1 MKSKRFMSTNQMVL
15 GAVMTALVIVFQA
28 IANIPTISA
37 FASALALIPITIG
50 ACLCGPI
57 ISGWLGLVFSIVVF
71 IPPNPVLIEFISYS
85 PEIAVIVTIIKGVA
99 CGFAAGFVYKALNK
113 VNNLLAIIVTAIV
126 CPVTNTGVFML
137 GCLMFFYEDIN
148 TAEKIQGTQGVG
160 FGAFALMILFSFL
173 FELILCV
180 VLTPTIV
187 KLVKLRK
194 KQTK

>member
-28 IANIPTISA
+28 IANIPAISA

-57 ISGWLGLVFSIVVF
+57 IGAWLGLVFSIVVF
-71 IPPNPVLIEFISYS
+71 IPPSPFLISFISFNLPIS
-85 PEIAVIVTIIKGVA
+85 VMLTVAKGVA
-99 CGFAAGFVYKALNK
+99 CGFVAGVVYKALSK
-113 VNNLLAIIVTAIV
+113 VNDLLAIIVTAIA
-126 CPVTNTGVFML
+126 CPTTNTGVFML
-137 GCLMFFYEDIN
+137 GCLIFFFKDIN
-148 TAEKIQGTQGVG
+148 EAEQIQGTDGVG
-160 FGAFALMILFSFL
+160 FGAFAVMILFSYL
-173 FELILCV
+173 FELALCV

-194 KQTK
+194 K